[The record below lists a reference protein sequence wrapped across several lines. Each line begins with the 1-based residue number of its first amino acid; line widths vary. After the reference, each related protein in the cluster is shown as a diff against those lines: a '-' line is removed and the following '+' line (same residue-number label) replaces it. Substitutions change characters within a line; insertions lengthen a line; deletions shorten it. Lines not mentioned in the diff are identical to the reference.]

1 MKQEVIM
8 YTMPFCPNC
17 AQAKQFLLD
26 KGIPFTEKSV
36 LIPKNFKERLKL
48 YNGPGGPLTV
58 VGDRILMRF
67 SRDEFQ
73 EAFKDFRP

>member
-1 MKQEVIM
+1 MKPEVTL

-17 AQAKQFLLD
+17 AQAKQFLSD

-36 LIPKNFKERLKL
+36 VIPKYFKERLKL

-67 SRDEFQ
+67 SLEEFQ
-73 EAFKDFRP
+73 EAFKDFRL